1 MTDNLKIEALKQQLN
16 NILDNSQLPLGIFN
30 LIVQRFAQELDGL
43 YRQTVKEEYE
53 QYQKELKE
61 NDNQEEEKDE

>member
-16 NILDNSQLPLGIFN
+16 DILDNSQLPLGIFN
-30 LIVQRFAQELDGL
+30 LIVQRFAQELDSL

-61 NDNQEEEKDE
+61 NNDQEEEKDE

>member
-16 NILDNSQLPLGIFN
+16 DILDNSQLPLGIFN
-30 LIVQRFAQELDGL
+30 LIVQRFAQELDSL

-61 NDNQEEEKDE
+61 NNNQEEEKDE